1 MERLEISISSVYR
14 LKNHL
19 EDGLTRIEQEN
30 RPIVRRYVSD
40 MEKLVSYL
48 RSLSQSISRSC

>member
-19 EDGLTRIEQEN
+19 EDGLTRVEQEN

-40 MEKLVSYL
+40 MEELVSYL